1 MVQWLW
7 ISLAYSKGQVNL
19 HSKRFTG
26 FDPKLRHNFSTQ
38 IVQKGVDQ
46 DLNRFVKRYHQVS
59 NSKSLDEI
67 FYKII
72 YGGRYKHWAE

>member
-1 MVQWLW
+1 MVQWLR

-26 FDPKLRHNFSTQ
+26 QAPKLKHNFSAQ
-38 IVQKGVDQ
+38 IVPKGVDQ

-59 NSKSLDEI
+59 SIKNLD
-67 FYKII
+67 
-72 YGGRYKHWAE
+72 